1 MKRFLILILFSLSYY
16 KSDSQDLLFPI
27 NPGSQNYLSGNLG
40 ELRSDHFHMGL
51 DIKTYGRINLPV
63 YASDDGYIER
73 LRVSGT
79 GYGKVL
85 YLKHNEGYKS
95 VYAHLNSFH
104 KNIERYVTEYQY
116 RNEKF
121 IVNLFPGKKFYFKK
135 GEIIGYSGNSGSSG
149 GPHLHYEIRDSY
161 DNVLNPLNFSFKEV
175 KDKVNPIINTLSF
188 KTLDIHSR
196 INGKFGVVDIPIN
209 NKNEININLE
219 GKIGISI
226 SGYDRLDGYLN
237 KVGIS
242 RFQLF
247 LDDKL
252 IIDNKIDTLSY
263 NETNFV
269 SWFIDQ
275 DIFKKFRKQYV
286 KLYQDDGNKLSFH
299 KNEKNGILN
308 FIKNEKYLLKIIV
321 YDSFKNKNSIYI
333 NVNQNNIADKSNYID
348 FFNDNYYVLG
358 NTLIIR
364 SKKENRELIEI
375 KYKNRLDISKYSF
388 NDEIYNYYLIDL
400 RENFPQKAFLQEK
413 EINFN
418 FIEIE
423 KDKIYDLDN
432 ENVKLEISKSNI
444 FDTTYIEFD
453 KSVDTIEK
461 FIFKNSL
468 PLKKGVYVTLKPE
481 KVYNK
486 EKSFVYDITYKPSFI
501 GGRWEENKIKF
512 RTSELSKYSIL
523 EDKEPPVIER
533 IKFNSDQMKFR
544 IYDELSGIKSYEGRI
559 NNNWILFEYDNKND
573 IIISKKRNSIQ
584 SFKGKFVLEVIDNA
598 NNIRTLNLNL

>member
-1 MKRFLILILFSLSYY
+1 MRKFLILILFNIIHF
-16 KSDSQDLLFPI
+16 KSESQDLLFPI

-51 DIKTYGRINLPV
+51 DIKTYGRINVPV

-73 LRVSGT
+73 VRVSGT
-79 GYGKVL
+79 GYGKAL
-85 YLKHNEGYKS
+85 YLKHNDGYKS

-104 KNIERYVTEYQY
+104 KDIEKYVIENQY

-121 IVNLFPGKKFYFKK
+121 VVNLFPGKKFYFKK

-149 GPHLHYEIRDSY
+149 GPHLHYEIRD
-161 DNVLNPLNFSFKEV
+161 DMENVMNPLNFSFNEIR
-175 KDKVNPIINTLSF
+175 DNVNPIIKSISL
-188 KTLDIHSR
+188 KTLDFNSR
-196 INGKFGVVDIPIN
+196 INGMYGLVDIPIQGD
-209 NKNEININLE
+209 NKINLNLE
-219 GKIGISI
+219 GDIGISV
-226 SGYDRLDGYLN
+226 SAFDMLDGYLH

-247 LDDKL
+247 LDNKL

-263 NETNFV
+263 SETNFV

-299 KNEKNGILN
+299 KNSKNGIINFNKEKSYNINIIVFDYYKNQSNVEIIVNNNNANNFN
-308 FIKNEKYLLKIIV
+308 FIDLFDDDY
-321 YDSFKNKNSIYI
+321 F
-333 NVNQNNIADKSNYID
+333 
-348 FFNDNYYVLG
+348 VLG
-358 NTLIIR
+358 NTLVIR
-364 SKKENRELIEI
+364 SQIENREFMEI
-375 KYKNRLDISKYSF
+375 KFKNRLDISKSIFKDDLYHYF
-388 NDEIYNYYLIDL
+388 IFDL
-400 RENFPQKAFLQEK
+400 RKDLPEKAFLQDK

-423 KDKIYDLDN
+423 KDKIYDLDD
-432 ENVKLEISKSNI
+432 ENVKLEISNNNI
-444 FDTTYIEFD
+444 FDTVYIEFE
-453 KSVDTIEK
+453 KQVDTLEK

-468 PLKKGVYVTLKPE
+468 PLKKGVSVTLKP
-481 KVYNK
+481 KNKYNK
-486 EKSFVYDITYKPSFI
+486 EKSFIYDITYKPSFI
-501 GGRWEENKIKF
+501 GGEWEENNIKF
-512 RTSELSKYSIL
+512 RTSEMSKYSIL
-523 EDKEPPVIER
+523 EDMDPPVIEK
-533 IKFNSDQMKFR
+533 IKFNSDLMKFR

-573 IIISKKRNSIQ
+573 VIISKKKNSIQ

-598 NNIRTLNLNL
+598 NNKRTLNLNL

>member
-1 MKRFLILILFSLSYY
+1 MRKFLILILFNIIHFKLG
-16 KSDSQDLLFPI
+16 SQDLLFPI

-51 DIKTYGRINLPV
+51 DIKTYGRINVPV

-73 LRVSGT
+73 VRVSGT
-79 GYGKVL
+79 GYGKAL
-85 YLKHNEGYKS
+85 YLKHNDGYKS

-104 KNIERYVTEYQY
+104 KDIEKYVTEYQY

-121 IVNLFPGKKFYFKK
+121 VVNLFPGKKFYFKK

-149 GPHLHYEIRDSY
+149 GPHLHYEIRD
-161 DNVLNPLNFSFKEV
+161 DMENVMNPLNFSFNEI
-175 KDKVNPIINTLSF
+175 KDNVNPIIQSISL
-188 KTLDIHSR
+188 KTLDFNSR
-196 INGKFGVVDIPIN
+196 INGMYGLVDIPIQGD
-209 NKNEININLE
+209 NKINLNLE
-219 GKIGISI
+219 GDIGISV
-226 SGYDRLDGYLN
+226 SAFDMLDGYLH

-247 LDDKL
+247 LDNKL

-263 NETNFV
+263 TETNFV

-299 KNEKNGILN
+299 KNSEDGIINFNKEKSYNINIVVFDNYKNQSSVQIIVNNNNANRYN
-308 FIKNEKYLLKIIV
+308 FIDLFDEDY
-321 YDSFKNKNSIYI
+321 F
-333 NVNQNNIADKSNYID
+333 
-348 FFNDNYYVLG
+348 VLG
-358 NTLIIR
+358 NTLVIR
-364 SKKENRELIEI
+364 SKIENREFMEI
-375 KYKNRLDISKYSF
+375 KFANRLDISKSTFKDDLYHYF
-388 NDEIYNYYLIDL
+388 IFDL
-400 RENFPQKAFLQEK
+400 RKDLPEKAFLQDK

-432 ENVKLEISKSNI
+432 ENVKLEISNNNI
-444 FDTTYIEFD
+444 FDTMYVEFE
-453 KSVDTIEK
+453 KRIDTIEK
-461 FIFKNSL
+461 FIFKNVL
-468 PLKKGVYVTLKPE
+468 PLKKAVSVTLKP
-481 KVYNK
+481 KNKYNK
-486 EKSFVYDITYKPSFI
+486 EKSFIYDISNKPSFI
-501 GGRWEENKIKF
+501 GGIWEENNIKF
-512 RTSELSKYSIL
+512 RTSEMSKYSIL
-523 EDKEPPVIER
+523 EDMDPPIIER

-573 IIISKKRNSIQ
+573 VIISKKKNSIQ

-598 NNIRTLNLNL
+598 NNRRTLNLNL